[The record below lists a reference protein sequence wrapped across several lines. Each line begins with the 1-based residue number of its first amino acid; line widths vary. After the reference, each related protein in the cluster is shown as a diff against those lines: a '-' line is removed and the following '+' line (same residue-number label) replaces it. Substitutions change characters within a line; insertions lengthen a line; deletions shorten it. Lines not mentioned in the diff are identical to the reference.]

1 MKTALL
7 ILLLTLANIASASQ
21 ARACIYLASVA
32 EQVMELRQAGVEQG
46 EVIASFSDYPRG
58 FEIYKADALL
68 LRIIDEAYGLPVQEV
83 EREKLRAKWEF
94 GSKWFEMC
102 LSKDFKTKK
111 PQLSGLFSL
120 TS

>member
-1 MKTALL
+1 MKTTLL
-7 ILLLTLANIASASQ
+7 ILLLTLTSLASASQ
-21 ARACIYLASVA
+21 ARVCIYLASVA

-46 EVIASFSDYPRG
+46 EVIKSFSDYPRV

-68 LRIIDEAYGLPVQEV
+68 LRIIDEAYELPVEEV
-83 EREKLRAKWEF
+83 EREKLRAKWKF

-102 LSKDFKTKK
+102 LSKEFKTKK
-111 PQLSGLFSL
+111 PRLSGLFSL